1 MSSITVIRKAL
12 QSTIQAYMGTAQ
24 MVYDTVPGITELPGV
39 VIEPAKGDFLGAMG
53 RGTDEW
59 YFNVMVFASRADEQ
73 NGQNNL
79 DELISG
85 AGPKSIRQ
93 AIFLNPTL
101 GLADSTAVVTGMRGY
116 GGTTKDA
123 GMGVVGAILT
133 VCVYTDG
140 RV

>member
-1 MSSITVIRKAL
+1 MSSITVIRQAL
-12 QSTIQAYMGTAQ
+12 QSTIQTYMGTAQ
-24 MVYDTVPGITELPGV
+24 MVYDTVPGIAELPAI
-39 VIEPAKGDFLGAMG
+39 VIEPAKADFLGAMG

-59 YFNVMVFASRADEQ
+59 YFNIMVFASRADEK

-79 DELISG
+79 DDFLSG

-93 AIFLNPTL
+93 CIFQTPNL

-116 GGTTKDA
+116 GGTTKEA
-123 GMGVVGAILT
+123 GMGVTGAILT

-140 RV
+140 TA